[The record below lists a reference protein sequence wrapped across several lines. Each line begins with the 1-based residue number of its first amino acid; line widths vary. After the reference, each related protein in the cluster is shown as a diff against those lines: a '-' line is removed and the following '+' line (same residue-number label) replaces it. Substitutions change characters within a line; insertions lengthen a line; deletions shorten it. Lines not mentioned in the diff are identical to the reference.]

1 MWVFLGPFPFPTKR
15 RGHEHNLVSGLNDIA
30 VPEVDGN
37 FQPPLPLLLV
47 LQNSLGVCGPHFW
60 RIVEC
65 PVGHEDCGG
74 HFWRI
79 VDLLTT
85 WCPVGHKDC
94 GDHSAQL
101 CVHCT

>member
-37 FQPPLPLLLV
+37 SKPPLPLLL
-47 LQNSLGVCGPHFW
+47 
-60 RIVEC
+60 EC

-94 GDHSAQL
+94 GDHSAEL
-101 CVHCT
+101 CVPCT